1 MTKFRWM
8 VVASA
13 CLLMVAEA
21 FATDTSPDDPKP
33 IESLFEWTVG
43 DPNWTS
49 PAVERERI
57 VTDRPHVSE
66 ATSTVGLGH
75 IQLETGYSFFS
86 DSAGGTRTQTH
97 SFPEPLLRWG
107 IFAEWF
113 ELRLGY
119 NYLIETQNP
128 AVGPQTRQAGS
139 EDMLLAA
146 KLALAKQRGWLPDLT
161 VFPQMRL
168 PTGAEIFSADQVLP
182 GVNIAYSWAVTS
194 VVELECNTVFNKKR
208 DDQGHFY
215 VETLQTANVEYDL
228 GERWM
233 AFTEYLAFM
242 PSSSLSAR
250 FEHYFHAGFHYFVTP
265 NFQIDLHSAV
275 GLNEASDNLA
285 FTGVGLSWKY

>member
-1 MTKFRWM
+1 MFRLLI
-8 VVASA
+8 VAYA
-13 CLLMVAEA
+13 CLLTVAEA
-21 FATDTSPDDPKP
+21 FATEASSEDPKP

-43 DPNWTS
+43 DPNWIS
-49 PAVERERI
+49 PAVERDRI
-57 VTDRPHVSE
+57 VTDRPHISE
-66 ATSTVGLGH
+66 ATSLVGLGH

-86 DSAGGTRTQTH
+86 DGAGGTQSQTH

-107 IFAEWF
+107 ILAEWF

-128 AVGPQTRQAGS
+128 AIGPKTRQAGS

-161 VFPQMRL
+161 VFPQTRL
-168 PTGAEIFSADQVLP
+168 PTGAEVFSADQVLP
-182 GVNIAYSWAVTS
+182 GVNIAYSWAVNRI
-194 VVELECNTVFNKKR
+194 VELECNTVFNKKR
-208 DDQGHFY
+208 DDQGHYY

-228 GERWM
+228 GDRWM

-250 FEHYFHAGFHYFVTP
+250 FEHYFHIGVHYFVTP

-275 GLNEASDNLA
+275 GLNEAADNLA
-285 FTGVGLSWKY
+285 FTGIGLSWKH